1 MQLSVIQEKIHYSQK
16 IIEFKYHI
24 KKRWVTHFLLAI
36 FWEIINERHFF
47 SNQALFEKKKKMD
60 T

>member
-24 KKRWVTHFLLAI
+24 KKRWVFMKNTLWVNTLSATKKSVK
-36 FWEIINERHFF
+36 IIDR
-47 SNQALFEKKKKMD
+47 
-60 T
+60 